1 MTGTIAGSDGSAAAA
16 ATTSVVPRGEL
27 LAGFERH
34 LAGERGLSAHTVRA
48 YLGDVTTL
56 LVHLG
61 HADDDSEVDL
71 TAIDLTDLRS
81 WLAGQRSEGL
91 ARSTLARRA
100 AAVRSL
106 GAWLAR
112 SGRVDVDPAQRLRSP
127 RPDRHLPTVLGVDAV
142 EQLLGSAAER
152 AEDGDPTHLR
162 DHAALELLYATGL
175 RVGELVSLDLGAVDL
190 AERTV
195 RVVGKGNKERV
206 VPLGVPAAEAVR
218 RWTDEGRPSL
228 PVRAGERALFVGV
241 RGSRI
246 DARTVRG
253 MLHRATAL
261 AGVADLAPHG
271 LRHSAATHLL
281 AGGSDLRSVQEI
293 LGHSSLATTQRYTHV
308 SPERLR
314 SVFTQAHPRA

>member
-1 MTGTIAGSDGSAAAA
+1 MTGTNAGADCVGTSAPGVTRA
-16 ATTSVVPRGEL
+16 EL

-34 LAGERGLSAHTVRA
+34 LGRERGLSAHTVRA

-56 LVHLG
+56 LAHLG
-61 HADDDSEVDL
+61 HSDDDSDVDVSAL
-71 TAIDLTDLRS
+71 SLAGLRS
-81 WLAGQRSEGL
+81 WLAQQSSEGL

-100 AAVRSL
+100 AAVRSF

-112 SGRVDVDPAQRLRSP
+112 SGRVEVDPAQRLRSP
-127 RPDRHLPTVLGVDAV
+127 RPDQHLPTVLGVDAV
-142 EQLLGSAAER
+142 ERLLSSAEER
-152 AEDGDPTHLR
+152 AADGDATHLR

-175 RVGELVSLDLGAVDL
+175 RVGELVSLDVGDVDL
-190 AERTV
+190 AEHTV
-195 RVVGKGNKERV
+195 RVIGKGDKERV
-206 VPLGVPAAEAVR
+206 VPLGVPAAEAIQ
-218 RWTDEGRPSL
+218 RWLGDGRPAL
-228 PVRAGERALFVGV
+228 PVRAGERALLVGV
-241 RGSRI
+241 RGGRI

-314 SVFTQAHPRA
+314 SVFSQAHPRA